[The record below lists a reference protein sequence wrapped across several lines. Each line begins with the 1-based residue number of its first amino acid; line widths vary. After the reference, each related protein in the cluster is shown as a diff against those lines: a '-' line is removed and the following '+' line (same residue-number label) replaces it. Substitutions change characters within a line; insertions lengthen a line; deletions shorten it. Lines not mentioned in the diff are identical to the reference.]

1 MLTPADRVV
10 VYARPGCH
18 VCARVKAYL
27 AEHEVP
33 YDVRDVDADPL
44 TPRELWDLF
53 NRKAGRLRVPF
64 TALNDGQDVVLGY
77 DPLRLEG
84 VFVHG
89 ELGGV
94 QVSEPVAA
102 AEEYDDWRGR
112 SLDPARWVPLPG
124 GDRTG
129 HTTEVAGGELRLR
142 VTGTAADGEVDREVG
157 REVGYVS
164 TRRFATPPGSTVNF
178 EVPLTA
184 FPAATVAGGDG
195 GRPGPARV
203 LSGVRDL
210 PTGMALG
217 FEVTGDAVLAVHERV
232 RRAGV
237 TAEHEQFAHRVLT
250 DVRTTP
256 GQAHRYRISYR
267 HETSQA
273 RWYVDD
279 REVFTATAPMSMEGV
294 SLSWGARRGAGPDV
308 TASWGPWRITA

>member
-27 AEHEVP
+27 TEHEVP

-77 DPLRLEG
+77 DPLRLAG

-94 QVSEPVAA
+94 QVSEPVAGR
-102 AEEYDDWRGR
+102 EEYDDWRGS
-112 SLDPARWVPLPG
+112 SLAAARWRPWPG
-124 GDRTG
+124 GDSTG

-142 VTGTAADGEVDREVG
+142 VTGNAGDGEVDH
-157 REVGYVS
+157 EVGYVS
-164 TRRFATPPGSTVNF
+164 ARRFATSPGSTVSF
-178 EVPLTA
+178 EVRMSASVP
-184 FPAATVAGGDG
+184 GGDG

-203 LSGVRDL
+203 LLGVRDL

-217 FEVTGDAVLAVHERV
+217 FEVTDDAVLAVHERV
-232 RRAGV
+232 DRAGV
-237 TAEHEQFAHRVLT
+237 TAAHEQFAHRVLT
-250 DVRTTP
+250 DVRTAAGRP
-256 GQAHRYRISYR
+256 HRYRIDYR

-279 REVFTATAPMSMEGV
+279 AEVFTATAPMPMEGV
-294 SLSWGARRGAGPDV
+294 SLSWGARRGAGPDL
-308 TASWGPWRITA
+308 TATWGPWRITA